1 MDSQRATCCVKT
13 MSLHFSAASQ
23 NRHRFFGWTASLPA
37 LAILV
42 VPFLALIDQTHWR
55 HFKAAYGDWEAVR
68 VSLVLSACALAIIVG
83 VGTPLSVWLT
93 RARGWTG
100 RAVETLVLF
109 SLLTPSL
116 ATGILLV
123 CAYGPY
129 GPLGE
134 FLSRLGVSLNNNAA
148 SFIVA
153 QVYGGLAYFV
163 VSARTAFENIP
174 PALEE
179 AAQDLGCT
187 PWKVFWYV
195 SLPIAAREITTGAI
209 IAWVRII
216 GEFGIAA
223 VFSYFPQG
231 IPVKLFVNLQNDG
244 LQSVYV
250 LVWILLL
257 CLPLPM
263 ILLSL
268 FKRVR
273 KA

>member
-1 MDSQRATCCVKT
+1 
-13 MSLHFSAASQ
+13 MSLSFSASSQ
-23 NRHRFFGWTASLPA
+23 NRQRLFGWAASLPA
-37 LAILV
+37 LVILV
-42 VPFLALIDQTHWR
+42 VPFLALVGQTHW
-55 HFKAAYGDWEAVR
+55 HQFKAAYGDWEAVR
-68 VSLVLSACALAIIVG
+68 VSLVLSACALVVIVG
-83 VGTPLSVWLT
+83 VGTPLSVWLA
-93 RARGWTG
+93 RARGWGG
-100 RAVETLVLF
+100 RAVETLVLV

-129 GPLGE
+129 GPVGE
-134 FLSRLGVSLNNNAA
+134 WLSGLGVSLNNNAA

-153 QVYGGLAYFV
+153 QMYGGLAYFV

-174 PALEE
+174 SALEE

-187 PWKVFWYV
+187 PWRVFWCV
-195 SLPIAAREITTGAI
+195 SLPIAAREIATGAM

-257 CLPLPM
+257 SLPLPL

>member
-1 MDSQRATCCVKT
+1 MPQFMSARHLDRPRALAWALRV
-13 MSLHFSAASQ
+13 
-23 NRHRFFGWTASLPA
+23 PA
-37 LAILV
+37 LAVLA
-42 VPFLALIDQTHWR
+42 VPFLALIGQTHWGSIT
-55 HFKAAYGDWEAVR
+55 AAYGDWDAVR
-68 VSLVLSACALAIIVG
+68 VSLTLSAWALLIIIAIGI
-83 VGTPLSVWLT
+83 PLSIWLAKT
-93 RARGWTG
+93 AGWIG

-129 GPLGE
+129 SPLGE
-134 FLSRLGVSLNNNAA
+134 LLTRLGWSLNNNAA

-153 QVYGGLAYFV
+153 QIYGGLAWFV

-187 PWKVFWYV
+187 PWSVFWHI
-195 SLPIAAREITTGAI
+195 SLPIAAREICTGAI
-209 IAWVRII
+209 VAWVRMI

-250 LVWILLL
+250 LIWILLL
-257 CLPLPM
+257 SLPLPL
-263 ILLSL
+263 ILLS
-268 FKRVR
+268 FFRRTR
-273 KA
+273 KT